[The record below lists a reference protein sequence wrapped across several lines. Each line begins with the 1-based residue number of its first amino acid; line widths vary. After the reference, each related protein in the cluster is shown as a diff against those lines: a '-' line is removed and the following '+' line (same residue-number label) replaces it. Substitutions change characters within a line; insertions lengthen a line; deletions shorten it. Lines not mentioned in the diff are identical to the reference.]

1 MTTGNIRL
9 FATVRANVLH
19 PKTRHVIGLP
29 SELADNG
36 DETQQLPSP
45 DVLVIE
51 QEGEGSVFLYRMTRT
66 GEPGGDTWHQSI
78 DDARHQA
85 EYEYGEVLGEWRAI
99 PNNVTDA
106 REFAVQTISE

>member
-1 MTTGNIRL
+1 MPVTTGNIRL

-85 EYEYGEVLGEWRAI
+85 EYEYGEVLGEWRA
-99 PNNVTDA
+99 
-106 REFAVQTISE
+106 